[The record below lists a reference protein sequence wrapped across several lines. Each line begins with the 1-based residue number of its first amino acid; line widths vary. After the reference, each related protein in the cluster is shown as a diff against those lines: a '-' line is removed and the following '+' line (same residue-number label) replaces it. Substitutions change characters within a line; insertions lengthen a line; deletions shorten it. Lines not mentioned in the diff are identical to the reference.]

1 MTDKSPAEAAHNKM
15 IMAIAAMVV
24 GGGAATGG
32 FALGGQPVDMTPIV
46 SRIEKVEQTLI
57 SHGIEMA
64 RMEEQGKAM
73 RKLLEEEIPKLRD
86 SVLVMTQ
93 SVNSLELR
101 LSLMWNKSFEG
112 RGIQ

>member
-1 MTDKSPAEAAHNKM
+1 MTDKSPSESTHNKM
-15 IMAIAAMVV
+15 LMAVAAMVV

-46 SRIEKVEQTLI
+46 SRIEKVEQTL
-57 SHGIEMA
+57 STHGIELA

-73 RKLLEEEIPKLRD
+73 RKLLEEEIPKLRE
-86 SVLVMTQ
+86 SVMVMTK

-101 LSLMWNKSFEG
+101 LSLVWNKFSEG
-112 RGIQ
+112 PK